1 MKIKLPFFNK
11 NKPFKYLSTAKD
23 YPSPVGRYITNEDR
37 IVATLN
43 QLKEN
48 LEHMEQNHKVK
59 EEENFRLLQNLY
71 VHCKALSDKVKLLEE
86 RLYAQNYQ

>member
-1 MKIKLPFFNK
+1 MKIRLPVFIR

-23 YPSPVGRYITNEDR
+23 YPSPIGRYITNEDR

-48 LEHMEQNHKVK
+48 LEHMEINSKLK
-59 EEENFRLLQNLY
+59 EEENCRLLQNLY
-71 VHCKALSDKVKLLEE
+71 VHCKVLSDKVKFLEE
-86 RLYAQNYQ
+86 KLYAQNYQ